1 MRGKFYR
8 WLHCWRLRVLLLHL
22 LLINTNYLL
31 LTSMFKQNKFQ
42 APKRDRDGLTSYI
55 LLQQGDIST
64 DNLAVTWVDVAPGCS
79 QRPHSHAPEQ
89 VYVIISGKGRMIVGD
104 EERDVAEGDL
114 VHIPSNVVHS
124 IINHS
129 NEVLRYISA
138 STPAFDLQT
147 LYDTGKLRDSSSS
160 T

>member
-1 MRGKFYR
+1 
-8 WLHCWRLRVLLLHL
+8 
-22 LLINTNYLL
+22 
-31 LTSMFKQNKFQ
+31 MFKQNKFQ

-89 VYVIISGKGRMIVGD
+89 VYIIISGNGRIIIGD
-104 EERDVAEGDL
+104 EEQDVVKGDL

-124 IINHS
+124 LVNDS
-129 NEVLRYISA
+129 SEVLTYISA
-138 STPAFDLQT
+138 ATPAFDLQA
-147 LYDTGKLRDSSSS
+147 LYDTGKLRASRSS

>member
-1 MRGKFYR
+1 M
-8 WLHCWRLRVLLLHL
+8 LLLHL
-22 LLINTNYLL
+22 LLTNTNYLL

-89 VYVIISGKGRMIVGD
+89 VYIIISGNGRIIIGD
-104 EERDVAEGDL
+104 EEQDVVKGDL

-124 IINHS
+124 LVNDS
-129 NEVLRYISA
+129 SEVLTYISA
-138 STPAFDLQT
+138 ATPAFDLQA
-147 LYDTGKLRDSSSS
+147 LYDTGKLRASRSS